1 MWEVAHFNKNN
12 FTLTFKADFI
22 GRLKSFWESNIQT
35 KSIPPM
41 DLISRGSRSA
51 KFFDQYTPKSI
62 PNSKGK
68 LRAPSSKPLNKKL
81 KGCEDKKFLAFV

>member
-1 MWEVAHFNKNN
+1 
-12 FTLTFKADFI
+12 
-22 GRLKSFWESNIQT
+22 
-35 KSIPPM
+35 M

>member
-1 MWEVAHFNKNN
+1 MLME
-12 FTLTFKADFI
+12 TL
-22 GRLKSFWESNIQT
+22 GP
-35 KSIPPM
+35 PPM
-41 DLISRGSRSA
+41 ELINRGSRSA

-68 LRAPSSKPLNKKL
+68 LRTPSSKPLNKKL